1 MKDSMGVGGSYGE
14 PYNPERGDANS
25 VVEEW
30 VAVGRFM
37 AKENEKAM
45 RDFPRFISLLA
56 IPKILRMLS

>member
-1 MKDSMGVGGSYGE
+1 
-14 PYNPERGDANS
+14 
-25 VVEEW
+25 
-30 VAVGRFM
+30 M